1 MRLLDQVLNT
11 VCFIAKS
18 SARDSYRAT
27 GFIASVAG
35 AHGNAYLYLATGKHV
50 AASVA
55 WEPFIIGFNTT
66 QGTKG
71 RFEVNYDPDHPHKWW
86 YHPTEPNAVDVAV
99 FPFGPTEYKY
109 LDIEWIHYPNM
120 FATPEIIAEKGIG
133 IGDEIAAIGLFTA
146 FSGQNRH
153 FPIARIGNLA
163 MLPTERIPVQDF
175 DPMEVYLAEGRSI
188 GGLSGSPVFVRQTIN
203 TTIPGAAGKQLSFAG
218 TGPIYFL
225 GLIHGHWNLPVSLE
239 KSSQAEA
246 VNMGISIVVPA
257 HKIAEVL
264 NHPELV
270 EQRKQQ
276 DDLVLKEKPP
286 SSTEQQSRDVP
297 T

>member
-1 MRLLDQVLNT
+1 MRLPDQVLNT

-18 SARDSYRAT
+18 AAKDSYRAT

-35 AHGNAYLYLATGKHV
+35 AHGNAYLYLATAKHV

-55 WEPFIIGFNTT
+55 WEPFIVGFNTT

-71 RFEVNYDPDHPHKWW
+71 RFEINYDPDQPHKWW

-99 FPFGPTEYKY
+99 FPFGPTEYQS

-120 FATPEIIAEKGIG
+120 FATPEIIADTGIG
-133 IGDEIAAIGLFTA
+133 IGDEIAAIGLFTS
-146 FSGQNRH
+146 FSGTNRH
-153 FPIARIGNLA
+153 FPIVRIGNIA
-163 MLPTERIPVQDF
+163 MLPTERVPVKEF

-188 GGLSGSPVFVRQTIN
+188 GGLSGSPVFVRQTVN
-203 TTIPGAAGKQLSFAG
+203 ATIPGADGKQVPFAG
-218 TGPIYFL
+218 TGQIYFL

-239 KSSQAEA
+239 RSSQAEA

-270 EQRKQQ
+270 EQRRQQ
-276 DDLVLKEKPP
+276 DVLVLKEKPP
-286 SSTEQQSRDVP
+286 TSTEQ
-297 T
+297 